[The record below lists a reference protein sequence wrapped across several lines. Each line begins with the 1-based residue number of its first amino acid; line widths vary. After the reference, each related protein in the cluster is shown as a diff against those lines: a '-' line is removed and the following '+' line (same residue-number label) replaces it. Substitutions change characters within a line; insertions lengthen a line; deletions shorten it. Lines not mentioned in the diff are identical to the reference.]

1 MIKAVLF
8 DLGNVIVP
16 LDFPRGYRAL
26 EARCG
31 VPAAEIPQRIGR
43 TDLVKRYET
52 GQIGSRE
59 FVAALCREV
68 GLEAS
73 LEEFRELWSAIFLPH
88 TLVSEDW
95 VARLALRNRVVL
107 LSNTNALH
115 FDYIAEKYS
124 ILRHFERRVLS
135 FEVGAAKP
143 SGRIYEAAIELAE
156 CQPEECFF
164 TDDIPAFVAGAR
176 KAGID
181 AEVFEGEARLQE
193 HLAARGVMW

>member
-1 MIKAVLF
+1 MIKAILF

-31 VPAAEIPQRIGR
+31 VPAAEIPKRIGR

-68 GLEAS
+68 GIEAS
-73 LEEFRELWSAIFLPH
+73 FEEFRELWSAIFLPH

-95 VARLALRNRVVL
+95 VARLARCNRVVL

-115 FDYIAEKYS
+115 FDYIAEKYP
-124 ILRHFERRVLS
+124 ILRHFEHRVLS

-143 SGRIYEAAIELAE
+143 SGRIYEAAVELAG
-156 CQPEECFF
+156 CRPEECFF
-164 TDDIPAFVAGAR
+164 TDDVPAFVEGAR
-176 KAGID
+176 RAGID
-181 AEVFEGEARLQE
+181 AEVFENEAGLQN
-193 HLAARGVMW
+193 HLSRRGVSW

>member
-1 MIKAVLF
+1 MIKAILF

-31 VPAAEIPQRIGR
+31 VPAEEIPKRIGR

-52 GQIGSRE
+52 GQMESHE
-59 FVAALCREV
+59 FVGALCREI
-68 GLEAS
+68 GFEAT

-95 VARLALRNRVVL
+95 MERLAARNRVVL
-107 LSNTNALH
+107 LSNTNGLH
-115 FDYIAEKYS
+115 FDYIAENYP
-124 ILRHFERRVLS
+124 ILRHIERRVLS
-135 FEVGAAKP
+135 YEVGAAKP
-143 SGRIYEAAIELAE
+143 SGRIYQAAIEAAG
-156 CQPEECFF
+156 CAPQECFF
-164 TDDIPAFVAGAR
+164 TDDVPVFVEGAR

-181 AEVFEGEARLQE
+181 AELFEGEERLRQQ
-193 HLAARGVMW
+193 LASRGVSW